1 MKKISFPYKK
11 EVSTIFGYIYR
22 PVVEIHLKT
31 KETQGFRVSTYADSG
46 ADITIFPKSVSNIL
60 GLKLQDGRESTVTG
74 VGGQEVKIFIHTIT
88 VRIGD
93 EELEIRAGFTER
105 EDVPY
110 LLGRTDILT
119 HFNILFEKDR
129 VVFIKRH

>member
-11 EVSTIFGYIYR
+11 EVSKVFGYIHR
-22 PVVEIHLKT
+22 PVVEIYLRT
-31 KETQGFRVSTYADSG
+31 KEGKWFRVSTYADSG
-46 ADITIFPKSVSNIL
+46 ADITIFPKSVSDIL
-60 GLKLQDGRESTVTG
+60 GLKLQDGKESTVTG

-88 VRIGD
+88 VTIGD
-93 EELEIRAGFTER
+93 EELEIRAGFAER

-119 HFNILFEKDR
+119 HFSILFDKDR
-129 VVFIKRH
+129 VVFIKR

>member
-11 EVSTIFGYIYR
+11 EVSTIFGYIHR
-22 PVVEIHLKT
+22 PVVEIYLKT
-31 KETQGFRVSTYADSG
+31 KENQWFRVSTYADSG

-60 GLKLQDGRESTVTG
+60 GLKLQDGQESTVTG

-93 EELEIRAGFTER
+93 EELEIRAGFAER

-119 HFNILFEKDR
+119 HFNILFKKDK
-129 VVFIKRH
+129 VVFIKK